1 MRGDSLVEGYA
12 LSALL
17 GAVFAGAGA
26 WLTFGRNTLTKRE
39 HTDMCTANQAP
50 IKVEIGHLK
59 EGQDRVERKI
69 DKVDEKVD
77 ATLAVL
83 HKMNGDG

>member
-1 MRGDSLVEGYA
+1 MEGYA

-26 WLTFGRNTLTKRE
+26 WLTFGRKTMTRRE
-39 HTDMCTANQAP
+39 HADICVLTQAP
-50 IKVEIGHLK
+50 TKVDIAHLK
-59 EGQDRVERKI
+59 AGQERTERKI
-69 DKVDEKVD
+69 DRVDEKVV

-83 HKMNGDG
+83 HKMNGDE